1 MSRSRNVWSKYAY
14 VPEHVQV
21 SINTKASAT
30 KQRARYTR
38 GRDKQVTRAIVTSI
52 LQGTERED

>member
-14 VPEHVQV
+14 VPQHVQA

-30 KQRARYTR
+30 KQRARDAR
-38 GRDKQVTRAIVTSI
+38 GRDKHVTRAMITSI
-52 LQGTERED
+52 LQDTDRD